1 MHGPAYPCLMSR
13 SAALPSSPAPA
24 AAMTRQD
31 VALYAATLL
40 FWGTSW
46 IALRAQ
52 LGVVAPEVSLLWR
65 FGIAAAVMW
74 AWVAVRGDRL
84 RYPAS
89 EHLRFAGA
97 GLCLFSLNFTFFYYG
112 GITTPS
118 GLLAVVFSL
127 ASVFNLILGALLLR
141 QPIEPRVALGGL
153 VGFSGVGLLFWPQ
166 IAGAGFDAAAILG
179 LALCVLGTLIFCLGN
194 MISTVIQR
202 RGIAL
207 LPANAWAMTY
217 GTGVVFVLSLVRGQ
231 AFVVEPTWQYL
242 GSLVWLA
249 VGATVIAFATYLT
262 LLRRIGAAR
271 AGYITVMFPLVALAI
286 STAVEGYAWTPM
298 AAAGV
303 ACALLGNVLVLTRPT
318 AR

>member
-1 MHGPAYPCLMSR
+1 MTQ
-13 SAALPSSPAPA
+13 SAALSASTAPVA
-24 AAMTRQD
+24 SFTRKD
-31 VALYAATLL
+31 LALYAATLL

-46 IALRAQ
+46 IALKAQ
-52 LGVVAPEVSLLWR
+52 LGVVAPEVSLVWR
-65 FGIAAAVMW
+65 FGLAVVLMW
-74 AWVAVRGDRL
+74 AWVVFRGERL
-84 RYPAS
+84 RYPLA

-112 GITTPS
+112 GLNTPS

-127 ASVFNLILGALLLR
+127 ASIFNLLLGALLLR
-141 QPIEPRVALGGL
+141 QRIEPRVALGGL
-153 VGFSGVGLLFWPQ
+153 VGFSGIGLLFWPQ
-166 IAGAGFDAAAILG
+166 ISGGGFDTGAVLG
-179 LALCVLGTLIFCLGN
+179 LALCVLGTLMFCLGN
-194 MISTVIQR
+194 MVSTLIQR
-202 RGIAL
+202 RGVAL

-217 GTGVVFVLSLVRGQ
+217 GTGVVLLLSLVRGHE
-231 AFVVEPTWQYL
+231 FTVEPTLAYL

-249 VGATVIAFATYLT
+249 VGATVFAFATYLT

-286 STAVEGYAWTPM
+286 STVFEGYVWTPM

-303 ACALLGNVLVLTRPT
+303 VCALLGNVLVLTRPA